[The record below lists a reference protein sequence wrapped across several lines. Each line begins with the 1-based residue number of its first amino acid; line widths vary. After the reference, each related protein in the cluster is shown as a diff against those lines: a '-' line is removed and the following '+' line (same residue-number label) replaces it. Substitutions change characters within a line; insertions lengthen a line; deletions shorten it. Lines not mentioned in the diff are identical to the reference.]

1 MLALGTWHLLHHP
14 LHRHVQEGG
23 PPHGQLRRAAPGG
36 AHQGLRHR
44 HRGRRGLL
52 QGLQP
57 NHGQLI
63 SNPYRVLLLSSR
75 RHKQMRLTLTDE
87 LPVVSVGAGN
97 LRCGYPAEI
106 TSHQQPYLI

>member
-1 MLALGTWHLLHHP
+1 MLLLGTWHLLHHP

-63 SNPYRVLLLSSR
+63 SNPCRVLLLSSR

-87 LPVVSVGAGN
+87 LPVHIVEQVVGWQYFWEYLLHRSVF
-97 LRCGYPAEI
+97 C
-106 TSHQQPYLI
+106 

>member
-1 MLALGTWHLLHHP
+1 MLLLGTWHLLHHP

-57 NHGQLI
+57 NHGQLS
-63 SNPYRVLLLSSR
+63 SNPCRVLLLSTR